1 MKKYILLY
9 VSMSL
14 LASCGTDKDDTA
26 GYVAIPAEI
35 ATPLLFQQ
43 LIPEAVMP
51 EDNPLTEEGIA
62 LGKRLFYDTRLSL
75 DNSIS
80 CASCH
85 KPPEGFSDSRALS
98 IGVDGTPGTRNSMPL
113 VNLAFNFS
121 GNFNW
126 DGSAAT
132 LEAQHEGPIL
142 SPVEMHNNWPNL
154 TATLDADT
162 SYPLQFEQ
170 AFNVTTITK
179 TEVTKA
185 LAQFVRTMVSGNS
198 KFDKHLLGEATLTQ
212 QEQNG
217 LDVFLDETRGDC
229 FHCHGSP
236 TNPLWTDNA
245 FHNNGLD
252 TSFEDRG
259 RGAFTGDP
267 NQFGQFRSPSL
278 RNLVY
283 TAPYMHDGRFETLE
297 EVVNH
302 YSEGLVFSDTIDP
315 LMKAV
320 GEGGVQLSEE
330 DKADLVA
337 FLRSLS
343 DPSFINN
350 PYYLPTNTP

>member
-1 MKKYILLY
+1 MKKHILLCI
-9 VSMSL
+9 SL
-14 LASCGTDKDDTA
+14 ALLTSCGSDESDPVA
-26 GYVAIPAEI
+26 YVPTPAQI
-35 ATPLLFQQ
+35 DTPLIFQQ
-43 LIPEAVMP
+43 LLPAAVIP

-85 KPPEGFSDSRALS
+85 KPQEGFSDNNAVSL
-98 IGVDGTPGTRNSMPL
+98 GVDGTPGTRNSMPL
-113 VNLAFNFS
+113 ANLAFNYF

-126 DGSAAT
+126 DGSATT
-132 LEAQHEGPIL
+132 LEEQHEIPIT
-142 SPVEMHNNWPNL
+142 SSIEMHN
-154 TATLDADT
+154 TFADITTMISADA

-170 AFNVTTITK
+170 AFNVTTVTK

-198 KFDKHLLGEATLTQ
+198 KFDKYLLGEATLTP

-236 TNPLWTDNA
+236 TNPLWTDNI

-259 RGAFTGDP
+259 RGNITGDP
-267 NQFGQFRSPSL
+267 NHFGQFKSPSL
-278 RNLVY
+278 RNLAY
-283 TAPYMHDGRFETLE
+283 TAPYMHDGRFATLE

-302 YSEGLVFSDTIDP
+302 YSEGLVYSDTIDP
-315 LMKAV
+315 LMKSIAQ
-320 GEGGVQLSEE
+320 GGVHLTEN
-330 DKADLVA
+330 DKQDLIA
-337 FLRSLS
+337 FLLSLS
-343 DPSFINN
+343 DPTFINN
-350 PYYLPTNTP
+350 PAFLPN

>member
-1 MKKYILLY
+1 MKKYLLFCFTL
-9 VSMSL
+9 SL
-14 LASCGTDKDDTA
+14 FTSCVTDKDDTV
-26 GYVAIPAEI
+26 GYVTTPAEI
-35 ATPLLFQQ
+35 DTPVLFQQ
-43 LIPEAVMP
+43 LIPEAVIP
-51 EDNPLTEEGIA
+51 ENNPQTEEGIA
-62 LGKRLFYDTRLSL
+62 LGKRLFYDKRLSL
-75 DNSIS
+75 DNTIS

-85 KPPEGFSDSRALS
+85 KPQEGFSDSRALS
-98 IGVDGTPGTRNSMPL
+98 LGVNGTPGTRNSMPL
-113 VNLAFNFS
+113 VNLAFNYF

-132 LEAQHEGPIL
+132 LEEQHETPIT
-142 SPVEMHNNWPNL
+142 SPIEMHNTFADI
-154 TATLDADT
+154 TAMIAADVD
-162 SYPLQFEQ
+162 YPLQFEQ
-170 AFNVTTITK
+170 AFNVTNVTK
-179 TEVTKA
+179 TDVTKA

-198 KFDKHLLGEATLTQ
+198 KFDKHLLGEATLTA

-217 LDVFLDETRGDC
+217 LDIFLDETRGDC

-236 TNPLWTDNA
+236 TNPLWTDNI

-252 TSFEDRG
+252 ETFDDRG

-267 NQFGQFRSPSL
+267 NQFGQFKSPSL
-278 RNLVY
+278 RNLAY
-283 TAPYMHDGRFETLE
+283 TAPYMHDGRFATLE

-320 GEGGVQLSEE
+320 AEGGVQLSDT

-337 FLRSLS
+337 FLLSLS

-350 PYYLPTNTP
+350 PAFLPN

>member
-1 MKKYILLY
+1 MNKIILTSLILL
-9 VSMSL
+9 L
-14 LASCGTDKDDTA
+14 LASCGKDNDDA
-26 GYVAIPAEI
+26 LGYIPTPAEI

-43 LIPEAVMP
+43 LIPEAVIP
-51 EDNPLTEEGIA
+51 EDNPQTEEGIA
-62 LGKRLFYDTRLSL
+62 LGKRLFYDKRLSL

-85 KPPEGFSDSRALS
+85 RPQEGFSDSRTVS
-98 IGVDGTPGTRNSMPL
+98 IGVDGAPGTRNSMPL
-113 VNLAFNFS
+113 VNLAFNYF

-132 LEAQHEGPIL
+132 LEEQHETPIT
-142 SPVEMHNNWPNL
+142 SPIEMHSTFADI
-154 TATLDADT
+154 TAMVEADAN
-162 SYPLQFEQ
+162 YPLQFEQ
-170 AFNVTTITK
+170 AFNVTNVTK

-185 LAQFVRTMVSGNS
+185 LAQFVRTMVSGDS
-198 KFDKHLLGEATLTQ
+198 KFDRHLLGEATLTP

-236 TNPLWTDNA
+236 TNPLWTDNI

-252 TSFEDRG
+252 TTFDDRG
-259 RGAFTGDP
+259 RGDFTGDP
-267 NQFGQFRSPSL
+267 NQFGQFKSPSL
-278 RNLVY
+278 RNLAY
-283 TAPYMHDGRFETLE
+283 TAPYMHDGRFATLE

-302 YSEGLVFSDTIDP
+302 YSEGLVYSDTIDP

-320 GEGGVQLSEE
+320 DVGGVALSET

-337 FLRSLS
+337 FLLSLS

-350 PYYLPTNTP
+350 PAFLPSNNP